1 MFNMGPATNRKRFS
15 LRSVSF
21 KENGILGALIVLVIA
36 FAFLTSGALLEPDN
50 VANLIKQNAY
60 VMVLTIGMTMTIIA
74 RHIDLSV
81 GSVVA
86 LVGAVVAV
94 LMVNFGFNWIVAV
107 LAGLLLGVVI
117 GMWQG
122 FWVAYVGIPAF
133 IVTLGGMLLFRGLA
147 LVVLNGKTVATPAP
161 GFKAIA
167 GGSISP
173 YLGFLGYM
181 DVVTL
186 VIGALALV
194 GSVYATIRAR
204 IASAKAGIA
213 SGGGLSFA
221 FRLVLTAAGIV
232 FITYLLAMS
241 AGGTPIVLAI
251 VGLLVVIYSFVMKRT
266 KFGRH
271 IYAVGGNLKAAR
283 LSGINT
289 RRVDFLVFVNMG
301 VLAALAGVI
310 VASRAGSA
318 VGSAGTMFEL
328 DAIAA
333 SFIGGTAVSGGVG
346 RISGAIIGAL
356 VMGVLNMGLSIMGV
370 NPNWQQSIKGLV
382 VVIAVAADVIGSKRR
397 S

>member
-1 MFNMGPATNRKRFS
+1 MSAKDKINKAKF
-15 LRSVSF
+15 RSINL
-21 KENGILGALIVLVIA
+21 KESGILAALILIVIIFAVL
-36 FAFLTSGALLEPDN
+36 TKGALLEPDN

-60 VMVLTIGMTMTIIA
+60 VMVLTIGMTMVIIA

-86 LVGAVVAV
+86 FVGAVVAV
-94 LMVNFGFNWIVAV
+94 LMSSAGMNWIVAV
-107 LAGLLLGVVI
+107 LAGLLLGILI

-147 LVVLNGKTVATPAP
+147 LIVLNGKTVTTPDP

-167 GGSISP
+167 GGSIP
-173 YLGFLGYM
+173 PFLGFAGNL

-186 VIGALALV
+186 VIGMAALV
-194 GSVYATIRAR
+194 GAVFASIRGR
-204 IASAKAGIA
+204 IASIKAGVEVEGPAGFVIRL
-213 SGGGLSFA
+213 GLTVLGISF
-221 FRLVLTAAGIV
+221 V
-232 FITYLLAMS
+232 TYLLALS
-241 AGGTPIVLAI
+241 AGGTPIVLVI
-251 VGLLVVIYSFVMKRT
+251 IGVLVVIYTFVMNRT
-266 KFGRH
+266 KFGRY

-289 RRVDFLVFVNMG
+289 KRVDFLVFINMG
-301 VLAALAGVI
+301 FLAALAGII
-310 VASRAGSA
+310 VTSRAGSA

-346 RISGAIIGAL
+346 KISGAIIGAL

-370 NPNWQQSIKGLV
+370 NPNWQQAIKGLV
-382 VVIAVAADVIGSKRR
+382 VIFAVAADVISSKRGG
-397 S
+397 